1 MSQWNNGNACWNN
14 GKNVNSPFIIF
25 YTVDVN
31 FTNILQAAFAPISF
45 CQKITNPN
53 SNQRKAAQTTLVQK
67 TLVCK
72 IFCEI
77 PSLMCFVSEFGGH
90 DCRDDYIQEIPCN
103 GSTPVQAVNETAKC
117 YRKNFL

>member
-1 MSQWNNGNACWNN
+1 MHQFLFA
-14 GKNVNSPFIIF
+14 KK
-25 YTVDVN
+25 
-31 FTNILQAAFAPISF
+31 LQT
-45 CQKITNPN
+45 QKVIREKV
-53 SNQRKAAQTTLVQK
+53 RKKLLYEKA
-67 TLVCK
+67 VCK